1 MLAVVDLTFLE
12 YTVASTSSSAVLP
25 VKVPPIGAL
34 FLAASSPNLGL
45 SLLSPVITIL
55 RDDFSASADLAQLV
69 LSAFMVSVAI
79 SQLISG
85 SLSDRFGR
93 KKILFSGSVIFI
105 VGGIGALLS
114 TTIDMLI
121 GFRILQGAGAAACMT
136 MGRVIVN
143 DVYQG
148 AEAARKLSVVIS
160 AQAIAPAIGFAFGG
174 VIAECIGWRG
184 SIGIMAMGGLLI
196 AVMSYKFID
205 ESRRGDPVLFRPA
218 PLINAYLALLKTSG
232 VMFHGLING
241 LAVGMFFAMGRAMPY
256 AFDRMG
262 IGPLEYGLFFAL
274 TSIGYILGNF
284 INGLLVGQVGVAQMA
299 YLGSLLTAL
308 VPMLMLAGDLT
319 GLLTP
324 LLLSFLCFSLGVCN
338 GLVIA
343 NAMICSMRAAGGNS
357 GAGTGLL
364 GAMQMLFGGV
374 AGSAIIALGGAD
386 YFSVTATGLLIMTLC
401 AVLSSFMA
409 PNSR

>member
-1 MLAVVDLTFLE
+1 
-12 YTVASTSSSAVLP
+12 VL
-25 VKVPPIGAL
+25 I
-34 FLAASSPNLGL
+34 LAASSANLGL

-85 SLSDRFGR
+85 SLSDWFGR
-93 KKILFSGSVIFI
+93 KKILLGGSVIFI

-148 AEAARKLSVVIS
+148 AEAARKLSIVSS
-160 AQAIAPAIGFAFGG
+160 AQAIVPAIGFAFGG
-174 VIAECIGWRG
+174 VIAEFIGWRG

-196 AVMSYKFID
+196 AVMSYLFID

-232 VMFHGLING
+232 VMFHGLTSG
-241 LAVGMFFAMGRAMPY
+241 LAVGMFFAMGGAMPY

-284 INGLLVGQVGVAQMA
+284 INGLLVGQVGIARMT

-324 LLLSFLCFSLGVCN
+324 LLLSFLCFSFGVCN

-343 NAMICSMRAAGGNS
+343 NAMICSMRAAGRNS

-401 AVLSSFMA
+401 AVLSSFLA

>member
-1 MLAVVDLTFLE
+1 ML
-12 YTVASTSSSAVLP
+12 
-25 VKVPPIGAL
+25 I
-34 FLAASSPNLGL
+34 LAASSANLGL

-55 RDDFSASADLAQLV
+55 RDDFLASTDLAQLV

-93 KKILFSGSVIFI
+93 KKILLSGSVIFI

-148 AEAARKLSVVIS
+148 AEAARKLSIVSS
-160 AQAIAPAIGFAFGG
+160 AQAIVPAIGFAFGG
-174 VIAECIGWRG
+174 VIAEFIGWRG
-184 SIGIMAMGGLLI
+184 NIGIMAMGGLLI
-196 AVMSYKFID
+196 AVMSYLFID

-232 VMFHGLING
+232 VMFHGLTSG
-241 LAVGMFFAMGRAMPY
+241 LAVGMFFAMGGVMPY

-284 INGLLVGQVGVAQMA
+284 INGLLVGQVGVARMA

-308 VPMLMLAGDLT
+308 VPMLMLAGGLT
-319 GLLTP
+319 DLLTP
-324 LLLSFLCFSLGVCN
+324 LLLSFLCFSFGVCN

-343 NAMICSMRAAGGNS
+343 NAMICSMRAAGRNS

-386 YFSVTATGLLIMTLC
+386 YFSVTATDLLIMTLC
-401 AVLSSFMA
+401 AVLSSFLA

>member
-1 MLAVVDLTFLE
+1 M
-12 YTVASTSSSAVLP
+12 SSSAVLP
-25 VKVPPIGAL
+25 VKVPPIGVL
-34 FLAASSPNLGL
+34 ILAASSANLGL
-45 SLLSPVITIL
+45 AILSPVITIL
-55 RDDFSASADLAQLV
+55 RDDFSASADRAQLV
-69 LSAFMVSVAI
+69 LSAFMLSVAI

-93 KKILFSGSVIFI
+93 KKVLLGGSVIFI
-105 VGGIGALLS
+105 IGGIGALLS

-148 AEAARKLSVVIS
+148 SEAARKLSIVSS
-160 AQAIAPAIGFAFGG
+160 AQAIVPALGFAFGG
-174 VIAECIGWRG
+174 VIAEFIGWRG
-184 SIGIMAMGGLLI
+184 SIGIMVMGALLI
-196 AVMSYKFID
+196 AVMSYLFID

-218 PLINAYLALLKTSG
+218 SLIAAYLALLKTPG
-232 VMFHGLING
+232 VMFHGLTSG
-241 LAVGMFFAMGRAMPY
+241 LAVGMFFAMGGAMPY
-256 AFDRMG
+256 EFDRMG
-262 IGPLEYGLFFAL
+262 IGPLEYGLFFAM
-274 TSIGYILGNF
+274 TSVGYILGNF
-284 INGLLVGQVGVAQMA
+284 INGLLVGRVGVVHMA
-299 YLGSLLTAL
+299 YLGSLLT
-308 VPMLMLAGDLT
+308 V
-319 GLLTP
+319 LTP
-324 LLLSFLCFSLGVCN
+324 LLLSFLCFCFGVCN

-343 NAMICSMRAAGGNS
+343 NAMICSMRAAGRNS

-386 YFSVTATGLLIMTLC
+386 DFSVTATGLLIMALC
-401 AVLSSFMA
+401 AALSSFLA

>member
-1 MLAVVDLTFLE
+1 ML
-12 YTVASTSSSAVLP
+12 
-25 VKVPPIGAL
+25 I
-34 FLAASSPNLGL
+34 LAASSANLGL

-93 KKILFSGSVIFI
+93 KNILLSGSVIFI

-121 GFRILQGAGAAACMT
+121 GFRILQGAGAAACVT

-148 AEAARKLSVVIS
+148 AEAARKLSIVSS
-160 AQAIAPAIGFAFGG
+160 AQAIVPAIGFAFGG
-174 VIAECIGWRG
+174 VVAEFIGWRG
-184 SIGIMAMGGLLI
+184 SISIMVMGGLLI
-196 AVMSYKFID
+196 AVMSYLFID
-205 ESRRGDPVLFRPA
+205 ESRRSDPVLFRPA
-218 PLINAYLALLKTSG
+218 PLTNAYLALLKTSG
-232 VMFHGLING
+232 VMFHGLTSG
-241 LAVGMFFAMGRAMPY
+241 LAVGMFFAMGGAMPY

-262 IGPLEYGLFFAL
+262 VGPLEYGLFFAL

-284 INGLLVGQVGVAQMA
+284 INGLLVGQVGVARMA

-324 LLLSFLCFSLGVCN
+324 
-338 GLVIA
+338 
-343 NAMICSMRAAGGNS
+343 
-357 GAGTGLL
+357 
-364 GAMQMLFGGV
+364 
-374 AGSAIIALGGAD
+374 
-386 YFSVTATGLLIMTLC
+386 
-401 AVLSSFMA
+401 
-409 PNSR
+409 

>member
-1 MLAVVDLTFLE
+1 M
-12 YTVASTSSSAVLP
+12 SSSAVLP
-25 VKVPPIGAL
+25 IKVPPIGVL
-34 FLAASSPNLGL
+34 ILAASSANLGL
-45 SLLSPVITIL
+45 AILSPVITIL
-55 RDDFSASADLAQLV
+55 RDDFSASADRAQLV
-69 LSAFMVSVAI
+69 LSAFMLSVAI

-93 KKILFSGSVIFI
+93 KKVLLGGSVIFI
-105 VGGIGALLS
+105 IGGIGALLS

-121 GFRILQGAGAAACMT
+121 GFRVLQGAGAAACMT

-148 AEAARKLSVVIS
+148 SEAARKLSIVSS
-160 AQAIAPAIGFAFGG
+160 AQAIVPALGFAFGG
-174 VIAECIGWRG
+174 VIAEFIDWRG
-184 SIGIMAMGGLLI
+184 SIGIMVMGALLI
-196 AVMSYKFID
+196 AVMSYLFID

-218 PLINAYLALLKTSG
+218 SLIAAYLALLKTPG
-232 VMFHGLING
+232 VMFHGLTSG
-241 LAVGMFFAMGRAMPY
+241 LAVGMFFAMGGAMPY
-256 AFDRMG
+256 EFDRMG
-262 IGPLEYGLFFAL
+262 IGPLEYGLFFAM
-274 TSIGYILGNF
+274 TSVGYILGNF
-284 INGLLVGQVGVAQMA
+284 INGLLVGRVGVVHMA
-299 YLGSLLTAL
+299 YLGSLLTVL
-308 VPMLMLAGDLT
+308 VPMLMLAGGLT

-324 LLLSFLCFSLGVCN
+324 LLLSFLCFCFGVCN

-343 NAMICSMRAAGGNS
+343 NAMICSMRAAGRNS

-386 YFSVTATGLLIMTLC
+386 DFSVTATGLLIMALC
-401 AVLSSFMA
+401 AALSSFLA

>member
-1 MLAVVDLTFLE
+1 M
-12 YTVASTSSSAVLP
+12 SSSAVLP
-25 VKVPPIGAL
+25 VKVPPIGVL
-34 FLAASSPNLGL
+34 ILAASSANLGL

-85 SLSDRFGR
+85 SLSDWFGR
-93 KKILFSGSVIFI
+93 KKILLGGSVIFI

-148 AEAARKLSVVIS
+148 AEAARKLSIVSS
-160 AQAIAPAIGFAFGG
+160 AQAIVPAIGFAFGG
-174 VIAECIGWRG
+174 VIAEFIGWRG
-184 SIGIMAMGGLLI
+184 SIGIMAMGGLLV
-196 AVMSYKFID
+196 AVMSYLFID

-232 VMFHGLING
+232 VMFHGLTSG
-241 LAVGMFFAMGRAMPY
+241 LAVGMFFAMGGAMPY

-284 INGLLVGQVGVAQMA
+284 INGLLVGQVGVARMT

-319 GLLTP
+319 SLLTP
-324 LLLSFLCFSLGVCN
+324 LLLSFLCFSFGVCN

-343 NAMICSMRAAGGNS
+343 NAMICSMRAAGRNS

-364 GAMQMLFGGV
+364 GAMQMLFGGI
-374 AGSAIIALGGAD
+374 AGGAIIALGGAD
-386 YFSVTATGLLIMTLC
+386 YFSVMATGLLIMSLC
-401 AVLSSFMA
+401 AVLSSFLA

>member
-1 MLAVVDLTFLE
+1 M
-12 YTVASTSSSAVLP
+12 SSSAVLP
-25 VKVPPIGAL
+25 IKVPPIGVL
-34 FLAASSPNLGL
+34 ILAASSANLGL
-45 SLLSPVITIL
+45 AILSPVITIL
-55 RDDFSASADLAQLV
+55 RDDFSASADRAQLV
-69 LSAFMVSVAI
+69 LSAFMLSVAI

-93 KKILFSGSVIFI
+93 KKVLLGGSVIFI
-105 VGGIGALLS
+105 IGGIGALLS

-148 AEAARKLSVVIS
+148 SEAARKLSIVSS
-160 AQAIAPAIGFAFGG
+160 AQAIVPALGFAFGG
-174 VIAECIGWRG
+174 VIAEFIGWRG
-184 SIGIMAMGGLLI
+184 SIGIMVMGALLI
-196 AVMSYKFID
+196 AVMSYLFID

-218 PLINAYLALLKTSG
+218 SLIAAYLALLKTPG
-232 VMFHGLING
+232 VTFHGLTSG
-241 LAVGMFFAMGRAMPY
+241 LAVGMFFAMGGAMPY
-256 AFDRMG
+256 EFDRMG
-262 IGPLEYGLFFAL
+262 IGPLEYGLFFAM
-274 TSIGYILGNF
+274 TSVGYILGNF
-284 INGLLVGQVGVAQMA
+284 INGLLVGRVGVVHMA
-299 YLGSLLTAL
+299 YLCSLLTVL
-308 VPMLMLAGDLT
+308 VPMLMLAGGLT

-324 LLLSFLCFSLGVCN
+324 LLLSFLCFCFGVCN

-343 NAMICSMRAAGGNS
+343 NAMICSMRAAGRNS

-386 YFSVTATGLLIMTLC
+386 DFSVTATGLLIMALC
-401 AVLSSFMA
+401 AALSSFLA

>member
-1 MLAVVDLTFLE
+1 MSL
-12 YTVASTSSSAVLP
+12 SAVLP
-25 VKVPPIGAL
+25 VKVPPIGVL
-34 FLAASSPNLGL
+34 ILAASSANLGL
-45 SLLSPVITIL
+45 AILSPVITIL
-55 RDDFSASADLAQLV
+55 RDDFSDSADRAQLV
-69 LSAFMVSVAI
+69 LSAFMLSVAI

-93 KKILFSGSVIFI
+93 KKVLLGGSVILI
-105 VGGIGALLS
+105 IGGIGALLS

-121 GFRILQGAGAAACMT
+121 GFQILQGAGAASCMT

-148 AEAARKLSVVIS
+148 SEAARKLSIVSS
-160 AQAIAPAIGFAFGG
+160 AQAIVPALGFAFGG
-174 VIAECIGWRG
+174 VIAEFIGWRG
-184 SIGIMAMGGLLI
+184 SIGIMVMGALLI
-196 AVMSYKFID
+196 AVMSYLFID

-218 PLINAYLALLKTSG
+218 SLLAAYLALLKTPG
-232 VMFHGLING
+232 VMFHGLTSG
-241 LAVGMFFAMGRAMPY
+241 LAVGMFFAMGGAMPY
-256 AFDRMG
+256 EFDRMG
-262 IGPLEYGLFFAL
+262 IGPLEYGLFFAM
-274 TSIGYILGNF
+274 TSVGYILGNF
-284 INGLLVGQVGVAQMA
+284 INGLLVGRVGVVHMA
-299 YLGSLLTAL
+299 CLGSLLTVL
-308 VPMLMLAGDLT
+308 VPMLMLAGGLT

-324 LLLSFLCFSLGVCN
+324 LWLSFLCFRFGVCN

-343 NAMICSMRAAGGNS
+343 NARICSMRAAGRNS

-386 YFSVTATGLLIMTLC
+386 QFSVTATGLLIMALC
-401 AVLSSFMA
+401 AALSSFLA

>member
-1 MLAVVDLTFLE
+1 M
-12 YTVASTSSSAVLP
+12 SSSAVLP
-25 VKVPPIGAL
+25 VKVPPIGVL
-34 FLAASSPNLGL
+34 ILAASSANLGV
-45 SLLSPVITIL
+45 SVLSPVITIL
-55 RDDFSASADLAQLV
+55 RDDFSTSTDRAQLV
-69 LSAFMVSVAI
+69 LSAFMLSVAI

-93 KKILFSGSVIFI
+93 KKVLLGGSVVFI
-105 VGGIGALLS
+105 IGGIGALLS

-148 AEAARKLSVVIS
+148 AEAARKLSIVSS
-160 AQAIAPAIGFAFGG
+160 AQAIVPAIGFAFGG
-174 VIAECIGWRG
+174 VIAEFIGWRG

-196 AVMSYKFID
+196 AVMSYLFID

-232 VMFHGLING
+232 VMFHGLTSG
-241 LAVGMFFAMGRAMPY
+241 LAVGMFFAMGGAMPY

-284 INGLLVGQVGVAQMA
+284 INGLLVGHVGVARMT

-319 GLLTP
+319 SLLTP
-324 LLLSFLCFSLGVCN
+324 LLLLFLCFSFGVCN

-343 NAMICSMRAAGGNS
+343 NAMICSMRAAGRNS

-364 GAMQMLFGGV
+364 GAMQMLFGGI
-374 AGSAIIALGGAD
+374 AGSSIIALGGAD

-401 AVLSSFMA
+401 AVLSSFLA

>member
-1 MLAVVDLTFLE
+1 
-12 YTVASTSSSAVLP
+12 VL
-25 VKVPPIGAL
+25 I
-34 FLAASSPNLGL
+34 LAASSANLGL

-69 LSAFMVSVAI
+69 LSVFMVSVAI

-93 KKILFSGSVIFI
+93 KNILLSGSVIFI

-121 GFRILQGAGAAACMT
+121 GFRILQGAGAAACVT

-148 AEAARKLSVVIS
+148 AEAARKLSIVSS
-160 AQAIAPAIGFAFGG
+160 AQAIVPAIGFAFGG
-174 VIAECIGWRG
+174 VVAEFIGWRG
-184 SIGIMAMGGLLI
+184 SISIMVMGGLLI
-196 AVMSYKFID
+196 AVMSYLFID
-205 ESRRGDPVLFRPA
+205 ESRRSDPVLFRPA
-218 PLINAYLALLKTSG
+218 PLTNAYLALLKTSG
-232 VMFHGLING
+232 VMFHGLTSG
-241 LAVGMFFAMGRAMPY
+241 LAVGMFFAMGGAMPY

-262 IGPLEYGLFFAL
+262 VGPLEYGLFFAL

-284 INGLLVGQVGVAQMA
+284 INGLLVGQVGVARMA

-324 LLLSFLCFSLGVCN
+324 LLLSVLCFAFGVCN

-343 NAMICSMRAAGGNS
+343 NAMICSMRAAGRNS

-364 GAMQMLFGGV
+364 GAMQMLFGRARGKRNH
-374 AGSAIIALGGAD
+374 
-386 YFSVTATGLLIMTLC
+386 C
-401 AVLSSFMA
+401 AWRRKLF
-409 PNSR
+409 

>member
-1 MLAVVDLTFLE
+1 M
-12 YTVASTSSSAVLP
+12 SSSAVLP
-25 VKVPPIGAL
+25 VKVPPIGVL
-34 FLAASSPNLGL
+34 IFAASSANLGL
-45 SLLSPVITIL
+45 AILSPVITIL
-55 RDDFSASADLAQLV
+55 RDDFSASADRAQLV
-69 LSAFMVSVAI
+69 LSAFMVSVSI

-93 KKILFSGSVIFI
+93 KKVLLGGSVIFI
-105 VGGIGALLS
+105 IGGIGALLS

-121 GFRILQGAGAAACMT
+121 GFRVLQGAGAAACMT

-148 AEAARKLSVVIS
+148 TEAARKLSIVSS
-160 AQAIAPAIGFAFGG
+160 AQAIVPALGFAFGG
-174 VIAECIGWRG
+174 AIAEFIGWRG
-184 SIGIMAMGGLLI
+184 SIGIMVMGALLI
-196 AVMSYKFID
+196 AVMSYLFID

-218 PLINAYLALLKTSG
+218 SLFAAYLALLKAPG
-232 VMFHGLING
+232 VMFHGLTSG
-241 LAVGMFFAMGRAMPY
+241 LAVGMFFAMGGAMPY
-256 AFDRMG
+256 AFDLMG
-262 IGPLEYGLFFAL
+262 IGPLEYGLFFAM
-274 TSIGYILGNF
+274 TSVGYILGNF
-284 INGLLVGQVGVAQMA
+284 INGLLVGRIGIVRMA
-299 YLGSLLTAL
+299 YLGSLLTVL

-324 LLLSFLCFSLGVCN
+324 LSLSFLCFCFGVCN

-343 NAMICSMRAAGGNS
+343 NAMICSMRAAGRNS

-386 YFSVTATGLLIMTLC
+386 HFSVTATGLLIMALC
-401 AVLSSFMA
+401 AALSSFLA

>member
-1 MLAVVDLTFLE
+1 M
-12 YTVASTSSSAVLP
+12 SSPAVLP
-25 VKVPPIGAL
+25 VKVPPIGVL
-34 FLAASSPNLGL
+34 ILAASSANLGL
-45 SLLSPVITIL
+45 AILSPVITIL
-55 RDDFSASADLAQLV
+55 RDDFSASADRAQLV
-69 LSAFMVSVAI
+69 LSAFMLSVAI

-93 KKILFSGSVIFI
+93 KKVLLGGSVIFI
-105 VGGIGALLS
+105 IGGIGALLS

-148 AEAARKLSVVIS
+148 SEAARKLSIVSS
-160 AQAIAPAIGFAFGG
+160 AQAIVPALGFAFGG
-174 VIAECIGWRG
+174 VIAEFIDWRG
-184 SIGIMAMGGLLI
+184 SIGIMVMGALLI
-196 AVMSYKFID
+196 AVMSYLFID

-218 PLINAYLALLKTSG
+218 SLIAAYLALLKTPG
-232 VMFHGLING
+232 VMFHGLTSG
-241 LAVGMFFAMGRAMPY
+241 LAVGMFFAMGGAMPY
-256 AFDRMG
+256 EFDRMG
-262 IGPLEYGLFFAL
+262 SGPLKYGLFFAM
-274 TSIGYILGNF
+274 TSVGYILGNF
-284 INGLLVGQVGVAQMA
+284 INGLLVGRVGVVHMA
-299 YLGSLLTAL
+299 YLGSLLTVL
-308 VPMLMLAGDLT
+308 VPMLMLAGGLT

-324 LLLSFLCFSLGVCN
+324 LLLSFLCFCFGFCN

-343 NAMICSMRAAGGNS
+343 NAMICSMRAAGRNS

-386 YFSVTATGLLIMTLC
+386 HFSVTATGLLIMALF
-401 AVLSSFMA
+401 AALSSFLA